1 MTNMMKQDWA
11 DDIEEFETQPTP
23 ATTTAPE
30 DSDIKTV
37 VEYKTNDE
45 GKKVKVTR
53 KIRMK
58 LVTERVNKIV
68 AERKKWPK
76 FGREAGNKPGPDS
89 ATTALGDEVFLK
101 LMSGY
106 KEAEAEDTQTKMRS
120 ALKGKNIVC
129 RICKGDH
136 FTTKCPYKD
145 TLQPLQ
151 DISGGAEGAA
161 PPAEAEAEEAAAGGA
176 VKGAYVPPHLRGKGG
191 VAAAS
196 MEGTR
201 ERRED
206 LPTLRITNLSA
217 DTQEADL
224 QELCRPGK
232 FDKIVFFPEAS
243 DFIACDAA
251 ETLQLSQT
259 LDGPFVTRIR
269 SAAQMNGVWISIGV
283 HEVPT
288 SASVEHTAISKVY
301 NSHLLINDQGEIVS
315 VYRKLHLF
323 DVELANRPKIME
335 SDSIKR
341 GNTIVPPVST
351 PFGSV
356 GLCT

>member
-1 MTNMMKQDWA
+1 MTNVMKQDWA

-23 ATTTAPE
+23 ATTAAPE
-30 DSDIKTV
+30 DSDIKTI

-58 LVTERVNKIV
+58 LITEKVNKVV

-106 KEAEAEDTQTKMRS
+106 KEVEVEDSQAKMRS

-151 DISGGAEGAA
+151 DLSGAAEGAV
-161 PPAEAEAEEAAAGGA
+161 PPAEPEADEAAAGGA
-176 VKGAYVPPHLRGKGG
+176 IKGTYVPPHLRGKGG

-201 ERRED
+201 ERRDD

-224 QELCRPGK
+224 QELCRPFGALGR
-232 FDKIVFFPEAS
+232 VFLAKDRETGTCKGFAFVSYYNKE
-243 DFIACDAA
+243 DAERA
-251 ETLQLSQT
+251 LQSLSGFGYDN
-259 LDGPFVTRIR
+259 LIL
-269 SAAQMNGVWISIGV
+269 
-283 HEVPT
+283 H
-288 SASVEHTAISKVY
+288 VEWAKQS
-301 NSHLLINDQGEIVS
+301 S
-315 VYRKLHLF
+315 
-323 DVELANRPKIME
+323 
-335 SDSIKR
+335 
-341 GNTIVPPVST
+341 
-351 PFGSV
+351 
-356 GLCT
+356 

>member
-1 MTNMMKQDWA
+1 MTNVMKQDWA

-23 ATTTAPE
+23 ATTAAPE
-30 DSDIKTV
+30 DSDIKTI

-58 LVTERVNKIV
+58 LITEKVNKIV

-106 KEAEAEDTQTKMRS
+106 KEVEAEDSQAKMRS

-151 DISGGAEGAA
+151 DLSGAAEGAA
-161 PPAEAEAEEAAAGGA
+161 PPAEPEADEAAAGGA
-176 VKGAYVPPHLRGKGG
+176 IKGAYVPPHLRGKGG

-201 ERRED
+201 ERRDD

-224 QELCRPGK
+224 QELCRPFGALGR
-232 FDKIVFFPEAS
+232 VFLAKDRETGTCKGFAFVSYYNKE
-243 DFIACDAA
+243 DAERA
-251 ETLQLSQT
+251 LQSLSGFGYDN
-259 LDGPFVTRIR
+259 LIL
-269 SAAQMNGVWISIGV
+269 
-283 HEVPT
+283 H
-288 SASVEHTAISKVY
+288 VEWAKQS
-301 NSHLLINDQGEIVS
+301 S
-315 VYRKLHLF
+315 
-323 DVELANRPKIME
+323 
-335 SDSIKR
+335 
-341 GNTIVPPVST
+341 
-351 PFGSV
+351 
-356 GLCT
+356 